1 MGEWIKCSGRMPVIG
16 EQDWRTSFPLLITC
30 EIGVIPAYYGCVSVS
45 GAWHYGFIG
54 SFRFGDGRGD
64 QPQTDEYGLIS
75 NVSHWMPLP
84 EPPEV

>member
-1 MGEWIKCSGRMPVIG
+1 MSKWIKCSERIPVIG
-16 EQDWRTSFPLLITC
+16 ELDWRTSFPLLITC
-30 EIGVIPAYYGCVSVS
+30 EIGVIPAYYGCVRHN

-54 SFRFGDGRGD
+54 SFRFGGDRGD

-75 NVSHWMPLP
+75 NVTHWQPLP

>member
-1 MGEWIKCSGRMPVIG
+1 MNQWIKCSEQMPVIG
-16 EQDWRTSFPLLITC
+16 EQDWRTSFPLLIAC
-30 EIGVIPAYYGCVSVS
+30 EIGVIPAYYGCVRVN

-84 EPPEV
+84 ETPQE